1 MAQEGGRP
9 VGTVHQLLLEFG
21 REGALKADIDRR
33 VVEAA
38 AGFLASE
45 DNEIGFLYSGWA
57 QAALPHRRLKDDEP
71 WQVETDRVTLLV
83 QPGMRP
89 GKPPVS
95 IGVPYGSRAR
105 LILLYLQSEA
115 LRTGSRDISLGRSLH
130 AWLRR
135 LGIPIGGR
143 SMQDVRDQAERIS
156 RCRMSFQ
163 IVQGNR
169 SGLVNQSILDTAMFV
184 EDDSG
189 QQNGQFIE
197 TATLSQMFFDQL
209 KRHPV
214 PIVESA
220 VKEIANNS
228 LALDVYCWL
237 AYRLHVLKSPT
248 PISWSALKEQFG
260 QGFGRLD
267 HFRRQF
273 RHTLTMALS
282 VYPEAKIEDQA
293 RGILLYP
300 SPAPVAPKT
309 LRLVTGA
316 VKPKQLPAP

>member
-1 MAQEGGRP
+1 M
-9 VGTVHQLLLEFG
+9 GTVHQLLLEFG
-21 REGALKADIDRR
+21 KDKALKADIDRR

-38 AGFLASE
+38 AGYLSAE
-45 DNEIGFLYSGWA
+45 ENEIGFLYSGWA
-57 QAALPHRRLKDDEP
+57 QAALPHRRLPDDAP

-115 LRTGSRDISLGRSLH
+115 LKTGSREVSLGRSLH

-169 SGLVNQSILDTAMFV
+169 SGLVNQSILDTSHVRGGRQRPDERPVHRDRHAIADV
-184 EDDSG
+184 LRPTKTPSG
-189 QQNGQFIE
+189 
-197 TATLSQMFFDQL
+197 
-209 KRHPV
+209 
-214 PIVESA
+214 
-220 VKEIANNS
+220 
-228 LALDVYCWL
+228 
-237 AYRLHVLKSPT
+237 AYRRGRGAPDRQ
-248 PISWSALKEQFG
+248 QF
-260 QGFGRLD
+260 
-267 HFRRQF
+267 
-273 RHTLTMALS
+273 A
-282 VYPEAKIEDQA
+282 
-293 RGILLYP
+293 
-300 SPAPVAPKT
+300 
-309 LRLVTGA
+309 GA
-316 VKPKQLPAP
+316 

>member
-1 MAQEGGRP
+1 MGA
-9 VGTVHQLLLEFG
+9 VHQLLLEFG
-21 REGALKADIDRR
+21 KEEALKADIDRR

-38 AGFLASE
+38 AAYLSVE
-45 DNEIGFLYSGWA
+45 ENEIGFLYSGWA
-57 QAALPHRRLKDDEP
+57 QAALPHRRLPDDKP
-71 WQVETDRVTLLV
+71 WQIETDRVTLLV

-89 GKPPVS
+89 GRPPVH

-115 LRTGSRDISLGRSLH
+115 LRTGSREISLGRSLH

-169 SGLVNQSILDTAMFV
+169 SGLVNQSILETAMFV
-184 EDDSG
+184 ADDSG
-189 QQNGQFIE
+189 KMNGQFIE

-214 PIVESA
+214 PIEEGA
-220 VKEIANNS
+220 VKQIANNS

-237 AYRLHVLKSPT
+237 AYRLHVLNGPT
-248 PISWSALKEQFG
+248 PISWKALKDQFG

-267 HFRRQF
+267 HFRKQF
-273 RHTLTMALS
+273 RHTLVLAQS
-282 VYPEAKIEDQA
+282 VYPAANVDVHE
-293 RGILLYP
+293 RGVTLNP
-300 SPAPVAPKT
+300 SPAPVAPKAV
-309 LRLVTGA
+309 RLAA
-316 VKPKQLPAP
+316 VGGRILPKH